1 MVETLKA
8 FCTILLGQQL
18 KIYMDHKNLTCKNF
32 NTDRVLRWILILEEY
47 SPYIQ
52 YIPGKSN
59 IVADALSRLPINLNP
74 ETTLDSTYT
83 TETISKLYNIEELPE
98 GTFHLSFNLID
109 RYHREYPSL
118 TENLTV
124 QNIKRVIFAESVTLY
139 NL

>member
-83 TETISKLYNIEELPE
+83 TETISELYNIEELPE